1 MNGHAV
7 PLLVN
12 GVGHVLDVAPETRL
26 LFVLRNDLSLNGPK
40 YGCGL
45 GECGACAVL
54 VDGKAVR
61 SCSIGIGAV
70 SGRSVVTLEGLE
82 GGETGEGYCRS
93 LHPVQ
98 RAFVDMQAA
107 QCGYCLNGMIIAIVG
122 LLKRNP
128 SPDEAAIRQALSGH
142 LCRCGTHMEILAA
155 ARHAV
160 ELMAGEA
167 ERKQAGQALPDD
179 AAAGVPV
186 PVAVPVS
193 GPGGGKAG
201 EIVHGVTAYGG
212 HGVSA

>member
-61 SCSIGIGAV
+61 PCSIGIGAV

-82 GGETGEGYCRS
+82 TGEPACRS

-98 RAFVDMQAA
+98 QAFVDMQAA
-107 QCGYCLNGMIIAIVG
+107 QCGYCLNGMIMAIVG
-122 LLKRNP
+122 LLNRNP

-155 ARHAV
+155 ARRAV

-167 ERKQAGQALPDD
+167 ERQQAGPVSNDE
-179 AAAGVPV
+179 AAA
-186 PVAVPVS
+186 AVPVS
-193 GPGGGKAG
+193 TAVPAGGKAG

-212 HGVSA
+212 RGVSA